1 MPSLLTNPIETGNTV
16 AAINIVRKELTKIL
30 HVVNIVVQVLVLPY
44 YIYLIYKNWSD
55 VFYMVVYGLM
65 LLVSVAAFIIEL
77 ILDGRL
83 KKKEDKAKKVAEK
96 KAAAVEAVAEE
107 AAAEEP
113 AAEEAPA
120 EA

>member
-1 MPSLLTNPIETGNTV
+1 M
-16 AAINIVRKELTKIL
+16 
-30 HVVNIVVQVLVLPY
+30 VNIVVQVLVLPY

-77 ILDGRL
+77 ILAGRL

-96 KAAAVEAVAEE
+96 KAAAVAAAEE
-107 AAAEEP
+107 AAAEAP
-113 AAEEAPA
+113 AAVEAPA